1 LGRDDKTLNEYEAF
15 QLTNAR
21 ALPPNDLAWFST
33 ALRGDIAYDKQFNSA
48 CKQLI
53 DQDQVRSWVAAR
65 ANRGDGAS
73 IWLLFN
79 SADNMTDMQQRLRD
93 AAAAGF
99 PEAQYELAW
108 AIIGG
113 QQGAAGTGPDAVNAG
128 DLLRQSAEQLPNAE
142 AALAVCEYS
151 GCAGITPDIALAVS
165 HARDAAEKGSIDA
178 MIAIGPHL
186 SASQI
191 DPDEVAAWKLVNAS
205 LQQQG
210 CGGNGFSVQWMK
222 STTTTL
228 ASIGISP
235 RARTLADQYWRDYG
249 PQMMGNLGCT
259 S

>member
-1 LGRDDKTLNEYEAF
+1 MTRRKIGIGVVFALLVVVGVLVQRRQPALSSAKVIVAPVIGMPTPIAAERIVPKPSTSISTPQSPTWSRPPAASASRSYRRSGLAWILRQLGASEKLLDRLVDGDLVAAITELKQRAQGGDPAAINILGELAYQRCYLGRDDKTLNEYEAF

-65 ANRGDGAS
+65 ANQGDGAS

-113 QQGAAGTGPDAVNAG
+113 Q
-128 DLLRQSAEQLPNAE
+128 
-142 AALAVCEYS
+142 
-151 GCAGITPDIALAVS
+151 
-165 HARDAAEKGSIDA
+165 
-178 MIAIGPHL
+178 
-186 SASQI
+186 
-191 DPDEVAAWKLVNAS
+191 
-205 LQQQG
+205 
-210 CGGNGFSVQWMK
+210 
-222 STTTTL
+222 
-228 ASIGISP
+228 
-235 RARTLADQYWRDYG
+235 
-249 PQMMGNLGCT
+249 
-259 S
+259 